1 MKPESARKGKEME
14 KGQKYIGIDVSKEM
28 LDVAEFPTM
37 KRWRFTHDEPG
48 VAALLTLLKGQSPV
62 LILLEATGGKETSL
76 VARLSQSR
84 LEVFLAN
91 PRQVRDFAR
100 ATGHLA
106 KTDTIDA
113 AVLAHFAMVMENA
126 PRSLPDEQAR
136 EFKDILARRQQLIE
150 MKTAEN
156 NRLKSRVLPQAVRE
170 SIQRIIGQIEK
181 ELDGIDNEVG
191 KCIKGSPIW
200 KEKAKVLES
209 VPGVGKVVS
218 ATLVANLP
226 ELGKLN
232 RKEIAALAGVAPLN
246 RDSGYFRGKR
256 GIWGGRAVVRRALYM
271 SALSAK
277 SYNPVIKS
285 FYLSLLGRGKEKK
298 VALVACMRKLLTI
311 LNAMMRTNTPWR
323 VSHQVLG
330 PCH

>member
-1 MKPESARKGKEME
+1 
-14 KGQKYIGIDVSKEM
+14 
-28 LDVAEFPTM
+28 M
-37 KRWRFTHDEPG
+37 KRWRFTHDEAG
-48 VAALLTLLKGQSPV
+48 VAALLTLLKGQSPALV
-62 LILLEATGGKETSL
+62 LLEATGGKETAL
-76 VARLSQSR
+76 VARLSQAQ
-84 LEVFLAN
+84 LDVFQAN
-91 PRQVRDFAR
+91 PRQARDFAR

-136 EFKDILARRQQLIE
+136 ELKDILARRQQLIE

-181 ELDGIDNEVG
+181 ELDGINDEVG

-200 KEKAKVLES
+200 KEKVKVLES

-218 ATLVANLP
+218 ATLIANLP

-232 RKEIAALAGVAPLN
+232 RKEIASLAGVAPLN
-246 RDSGYFRGKR
+246 RDSGYFRWKR
-256 GIWGGRAVVRRALYM
+256 SIWGGRAVVRRALYM

-277 SYNPVIKS
+277 NYNPAIKS
-285 FYLSLLGRGKEKK
+285 FYHSLLAKGKVEK

-311 LNAMMRTNTPWR
+311 LNAMMRTNTSWR
-323 VSHQVLG
+323 VSHQALG